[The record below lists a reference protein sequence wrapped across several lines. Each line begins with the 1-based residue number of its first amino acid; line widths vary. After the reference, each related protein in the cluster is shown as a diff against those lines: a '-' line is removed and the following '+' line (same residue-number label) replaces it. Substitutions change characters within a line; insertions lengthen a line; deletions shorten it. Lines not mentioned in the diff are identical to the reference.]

1 MSQPIRV
8 AIFASGNGSNA
19 LNLLKA
25 SLELKS
31 QIQIPVLISDNPE
44 AAILAKASQ
53 FPVQTLL
60 IEKVDNRKSHEAE
73 ILTALKEHQIDW
85 ICLAGYMRLLSSDFV
100 NIWKTLH
107 GGAEQIVNIH
117 PSRLPAYAG
126 LEAVQRAFAAQEKEV
141 GVTLHFVDAGMD
153 TGSIISQK
161 ILPILENH
169 TIKEL
174 LQDVHC
180 LEHQMYREF
189 LHKIAFKIIPTE
201 RYQGSTL

>member
-19 LNLLKA
+19 LNLLRA

-31 QIQIPVLISDNPE
+31 QIQIPLLISDNPE

-53 FPVQTLL
+53 FPTQILL
-60 IEKVDNRKSHEAE
+60 IEKTDTRKSHEAE
-73 ILTALKEHQIDW
+73 ILTALKEYRIDW

-100 NIWKTLH
+100 NTWKSLH
-107 GGAEQIVNIH
+107 EGAEQIVNIH

-153 TGSIISQK
+153 TGEIIEQKVLPVLESYSI
-161 ILPILENH
+161 E
-169 TIKEL
+169 EL
-174 LQDVHC
+174 LQAVHL
-180 LEHQMYREF
+180 LEHQIYRDF
-189 LHKIAFKIIPTE
+189 LNKIAFKIIPTA